1 MMHRW
6 LSGSHPDQ
14 SGVPGHHPVYH
25 HPALQTDHISK
36 SNSYH
41 GEPYIPADVFNELQ
55 NEVSSLLE
63 FKNVLLQTFPDLH
76 HKISSLSQ
84 LSHHDGRPP
93 RNLKTEQDIS
103 DDIPSSWNV
112 SHGTNTGSI
121 PRRKLRKSP
130 EGSSTST
137 STVADSGFSTE
148 KDISGGGGEGVS
160 ALLSPAAA

>member
-6 LSGSHPDQ
+6 LSGNTDQ
-14 SGVPGHHPVYH
+14 SGVAGH
-25 HPALQTDHISK
+25 LQSDHIHSK

-93 RNLKTEQDIS
+93 IQSRHPIKTDTDIS
-103 DDIPSSWNV
+103 DDIP
-112 SHGTNTGSI
+112 
-121 PRRKLRKSP
+121 
-130 EGSSTST
+130 
-137 STVADSGFSTE
+137 
-148 KDISGGGGEGVS
+148 
-160 ALLSPAAA
+160 